1 MTAIWVPVTN
11 ITILGYASDWCAP
24 PKILGLRFCC
34 YCWHKHDLKEKNK
47 IKMADVLVLPLS
59 FTQFLSEIIHYEFIL
74 GDFIVSHNL
83 IK

>member
-1 MTAIWVPVTN
+1 
-11 ITILGYASDWCAP
+11 
-24 PKILGLRFCC
+24 
-34 YCWHKHDLKEKNK
+34 
-47 IKMADVLVLPLS
+47 MADVLVLPLS